1 MLSDKSAVNYRT
13 SASSNKFALWK
24 RRIQG
29 TTAIEYALIATGV
42 AVTIAAIVFL
52 VGDEVLANLYQRV
65 ADAFDQR

>member
-13 SASSNKFALWK
+13 SASSNKFVLWK